1 MKKLSR
7 IGMAMLAM
15 LALAGCGSNKKATEI
30 YKAPKGTISPGVEM
44 VMPCGEQAKSDANYF
59 RELGVG
65 NDVDKQQAR
74 LKAITGANRMMS
86 QRLGGV
92 VKGISEDY
100 IRNVTGEK
108 TNDMQAMLE
117 GKLLKVVDKVLDDA
131 DNACEKMF
139 LTDAGTWDSYYVIE
153 ISKKVL
159 IERMAEELAKD
170 EELQIEKNR
179 DKFLGIGEKRMSEL
193 DN

>member
-1 MKKLSR
+1 MKSITKA
-7 IGMAMLAM
+7 MA
-15 LALAGCGSNKKATEI
+15 ALLLMVTVACVVGCGSKKQAIET

-44 VMPCGEQAKSDANYF
+44 VMPCAAKSKSDANYY

-65 NDVDKQQAR
+65 KDTDKQQAR
-74 LKAITGANRMMS
+74 LKAITGANRMLQ

-108 TNDMQAMLE
+108 VDEMQAILE
-117 GKLLKVVDKVLDDA
+117 GKMLKVVDNVLNDA
-131 DNACEKMF
+131 DNVCEKMF
-139 LTDAGTWDSYYVIE
+139 LTDAGTWESYYVIE

-159 IERMAEELAKD
+159 IDRMAEELAKD
-170 EELQIEKNR
+170 EALQIEKNR
-179 DKFLGIGEKRMSEL
+179 DKFLNSAQGRMEE
-193 DN
+193 